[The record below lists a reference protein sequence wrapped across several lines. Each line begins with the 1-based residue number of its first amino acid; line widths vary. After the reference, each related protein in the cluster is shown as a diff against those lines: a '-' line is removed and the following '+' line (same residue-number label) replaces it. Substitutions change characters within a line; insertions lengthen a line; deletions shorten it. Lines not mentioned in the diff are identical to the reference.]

1 MSLKQKKELL
11 IYTLKQEIFKEYV
24 MCLIKIG
31 DLKKYKKKEKS
42 RPLTATECN
51 KVIGSI
57 LDKTSIGKHLKMLNS
72 YCR

>member
-1 MSLKQKKELL
+1 
-11 IYTLKQEIFKEYV
+11 

-42 RPLTATECN
+42 SPLTVAEYN
-51 KVIGSI
+51 KAIGSI

>member
-1 MSLKQKKELL
+1 
-11 IYTLKQEIFKEYV
+11 

-42 RPLTATECN
+42 RPLTATEYN
-51 KVIGSI
+51 KVIEHI
-57 LDKTSIGKHLKMLNS
+57 LDKTSIGKHLKMLNN

>member
-1 MSLKQKKELL
+1 MILKQKKELL

-42 RPLTATECN
+42 SPLTVGERN
-51 KVIGSI
+51 KVIELI
-57 LDKTSIGKHLKMLNS
+57 LHKTSIGKHLKMLNN

>member
-1 MSLKQKKELL
+1 
-11 IYTLKQEIFKEYV
+11 

-42 RPLTATECN
+42 SPLTVAECN
-51 KVIGSI
+51 KVIELV
-57 LDKTSIGKHLKMLNS
+57 LDKSSIGKHLKMLNS

>member
-1 MSLKQKKELL
+1 MNLIQKKELL

-42 RPLTATECN
+42 RPLTVAESN
-51 KVIGSI
+51 KVIELI
-57 LDKTSIGKHLKMLNS
+57 LDKTSIGKHLKMLNN